1 MYFSTFVLVLCC
13 SRGCVRLLGLKKL
26 VAIGGT
32 LMVMRSDGLLQ
43 LVYLLLAG
51 LLFATRAAGLLS
63 MRGGGCASLPPD
75 MSISSAFGACLLIL
89 LSLLVLLSLFTGACS
104 LFGCVCLFR
113 GACSFCSLICTCL
126 YTLICW
132 FPALFYF

>member
-32 LMVMRSDGLLQ
+32 LMVMRSAGLLQ

-63 MRGGGCASLPPD
+63 MRGGGCASDVEQVAEAYMLKRDHPNSKATEFRQPGRR
-75 MSISSAFGACLLIL
+75 SRNAAK
-89 LSLLVLLSLFTGACS
+89 FTESMHFA
-104 LFGCVCLFR
+104 VCGGSQGL
-113 GACSFCSLICTCL
+113 C
-126 YTLICW
+126 
-132 FPALFYF
+132 P